1 MKVLVLNCGSSS
13 AKFQL
18 IDTESEQVMIKGNAE
33 RIGDKESFLK
43 VKTPDGKSNTIEQYF
58 SDHTQ
63 AVELILKQLTDP
75 QYHCISSLDEI
86 GAVGH
91 RVLHG
96 GSVFTKSCLV
106 TPEVIE
112 GIKRCIPLGPLHNP
126 ANLKG
131 IDAVSQVLPKAPQVV
146 VFDTSFHQTMPAK
159 SYMYAIPRR
168 FYDEYQIRRY
178 GFHGTS
184 HRYVSHRTCEILGLD
199 PDHNR
204 LISCH
209 IGNGGSICAVK
220 DGKCIDT
227 TMGLTPLEGLM
238 MGTRSGDID
247 PAAVL
252 YIMKKEGLTPDQMDH
267 LLNKESGVLG
277 VTGKSSD
284 MRDIEA
290 GVAAGDKDC
299 ILALSMYDQRIKKY
313 VGAYLAELGGADAI
327 IFTGGVGENQAI
339 TRETVCSGMEYCGI
353 KLDKELNAKVHGTE
367 TVISTPDSKVKVIV
381 VPTNEELVIARD
393 TVAIV
398 TGKMK

>member
-58 SDHTQ
+58 CDHTQ

-339 TRETVCSGMEYCGI
+339 TRETVCSGMEFCGI

-367 TVISTPDSKVKVIV
+367 TIISTPDSKVKVIV

>member
-58 SDHTQ
+58 RDHTQ

-112 GIKRCIPLGPLHNP
+112 GIKKCIPLGPLHNP

-131 IDAVSQVLPKAPQVV
+131 IAAVSQVLPKAPQVV

-159 SYMYAIPRR
+159 SYMYACLLYTSPSPRDR
-168 FYDEYQIRRY
+168 Q
-178 GFHGTS
+178 
-184 HRYVSHRTCEILGLD
+184 
-199 PDHNR
+199 
-204 LISCH
+204 
-209 IGNGGSICAVK
+209 
-220 DGKCIDT
+220 
-227 TMGLTPLEGLM
+227 
-238 MGTRSGDID
+238 
-247 PAAVL
+247 
-252 YIMKKEGLTPDQMDH
+252 
-267 LLNKESGVLG
+267 
-277 VTGKSSD
+277 KSRMPSS
-284 MRDIEA
+284 A
-290 GVAAGDKDC
+290 
-299 ILALSMYDQRIKKY
+299 
-313 VGAYLAELGGADAI
+313 
-327 IFTGGVGENQAI
+327 
-339 TRETVCSGMEYCGI
+339 
-353 KLDKELNAKVHGTE
+353 
-367 TVISTPDSKVKVIV
+367 
-381 VPTNEELVIARD
+381 
-393 TVAIV
+393 
-398 TGKMK
+398 

>member
-327 IFTGGVGENQAI
+327 IFTGGVGENQVI
-339 TRETVCSGMEYCGI
+339 TRETVCSGMEFCGI

-367 TVISTPDSKVKVIV
+367 TIISAPDSKVKVIV

-398 TGKMK
+398 TGKMQ

>member
-112 GIKRCIPLGPLHNP
+112 GIKKCIPLGPLHNP

-131 IDAVSQVLPKAPQVV
+131 IAAVSQVLPKAPQVV

-284 MRDIEA
+284 MRDIES

-339 TRETVCSGMEYCGI
+339 TRETVCSGMEFCGI

>member
-63 AVELILKQLTDP
+63 SVELILKQLTDP

-112 GIKRCIPLGPLHNP
+112 GIKKCIPLGPLHNP

-299 ILALSMYDQRIKKY
+299 ILALDMYDQRIKKY

-339 TRETVCSGMEYCGI
+339 TRETVCSGMEFCGI

-367 TVISTPDSKVKVIV
+367 TVISAPDSKVKVIV

>member
-58 SDHTQ
+58 RDHTQ

-96 GSVFTKSCLV
+96 DSVFTKSCLV

-339 TRETVCSGMEYCGI
+339 TRETVCSGMEFCGI

-367 TVISTPDSKVKVIV
+367 TIISAPDSKVKVIV

>member
-58 SDHTQ
+58 RDHTQ

-199 PDHNR
+199 TDHNR

-339 TRETVCSGMEYCGI
+339 TRENVCSGMEFCGI
-353 KLDKELNAKVHGTE
+353 KLNKELNAKVHGTE
-367 TVISTPDSKVKVIV
+367 TVISAPDSKVKVIV

-398 TGKMK
+398 SGKMK

>member
-220 DGKCIDT
+220 DGKCVDT

-339 TRETVCSGMEYCGI
+339 TRETVCSGMEFCGI

-367 TVISTPDSKVKVIV
+367 TIISAPDSKVKVIV

>member
-58 SDHTQ
+58 CDHTQ

-339 TRETVCSGMEYCGI
+339 TRETVCSGMEFCGI

-367 TVISTPDSKVKVIV
+367 TVISAPDSKVKVIV

>member
-112 GIKRCIPLGPLHNP
+112 GIKKCIPLGPLHNP

-339 TRETVCSGMEYCGI
+339 TRETVCSDMEFCGI

-367 TVISTPDSKVKVIV
+367 TVISAPDSKVKVIV

>member
-58 SDHTQ
+58 CDHTQ

-75 QYHCISSLDEI
+75 QYQCISSLDEI

-284 MRDIEA
+284 MRDIET

-339 TRETVCSGMEYCGI
+339 TRETVCSDMEYCGI

-367 TVISTPDSKVKVIV
+367 TVISAPDSKVKVIV

>member
-112 GIKRCIPLGPLHNP
+112 GIKKCIPLGPLHNP

-131 IDAVSQVLPKAPQVV
+131 IAAVSQVLPKAPQVV

-299 ILALSMYDQRIKKY
+299 ILALDMYDQRIKKY

-339 TRETVCSGMEYCGI
+339 TRETVCSGMEFCGI

>member
-112 GIKRCIPLGPLHNP
+112 GIKKCIPLGPLHNP

-131 IDAVSQVLPKAPQVV
+131 IAAVSQVLPKAPQVV

-184 HRYVSHRTCEILGLD
+184 HRYVTHRTCEILGLD

-290 GVAAGDKDC
+290 GVAAGDMDC
-299 ILALSMYDQRIKKY
+299 ILALDMYDQRIKKY

-339 TRETVCSGMEYCGI
+339 TRETVCSGMEFCGI

-367 TVISTPDSKVKVIV
+367 TVISAPDSKVKVIV

>member
-112 GIKRCIPLGPLHNP
+112 GIKKCIPLGPLHNP

-168 FYDEYQIRRY
+168 FYDEYHIRRY

-299 ILALSMYDQRIKKY
+299 ILALDMYDQRIKKY

-339 TRETVCSGMEYCGI
+339 TRETVCSGMEFCGI

-367 TVISTPDSKVKVIV
+367 TIISAPDSKVKVIV

-393 TVAIV
+393 TVSIV
-398 TGKMK
+398 TGKIK

>member
-112 GIKRCIPLGPLHNP
+112 GIKKCIPLGPLHNP

-299 ILALSMYDQRIKKY
+299 ILALDMYDQRIKKY

>member
-112 GIKRCIPLGPLHNP
+112 GIKKCIPLGPLHNP

-220 DGKCIDT
+220 DGKCVDT

-299 ILALSMYDQRIKKY
+299 ILALDMYDQRIKKY

>member
-1 MKVLVLNCGSSS
+1 MNILVLNCGSSS
-13 AKFQL
+13 VKYKLIEIKANKTLAEGGVEKVGLAGPFIKFKDKGEKITKEL
-18 IDTESEQVMIKGNAE
+18 DITNHTGAIKAILDT
-33 RIGDKESFLK
+33 
-43 VKTPDGKSNTIEQYF
+43 
-58 SDHTQ
+58 
-63 AVELILKQLTDP
+63 LTDSE
-75 QYHCISSLDEI
+75 HGCIKSFDEI
-86 GAVGH
+86 DAVGH
-91 RVLHG
+91 RVVHG
-96 GSVFTKSCLV
+96 GEKFNKSVRISDA
-106 TPEVIE
+106 VINKVKE
-112 GIKRCIPLGPLHNP
+112 CYSIAPLHNP
-126 ANLKG
+126 VNIAG
-131 IDAVSQVLPKAPQVV
+131 IEAITSILPNVPQVG
-146 VFDTSFHQTMPAK
+146 VFDTAFHQTMPAK
-159 SYMYAIPRR
+159 AYMYAIP
-168 FYDEYQIRRY
+168 YKYYEEDDVRRY

-299 ILALSMYDQRIKKY
+299 ILALAMYDQRIKKY

-339 TRETVCSGMEYCGI
+339 TRETVCSGMEFCGI

-367 TVISTPDSKVKVIV
+367 TVISAPDSKVKVIV

>member
-299 ILALSMYDQRIKKY
+299 ILALDMYDQRIKKY

-339 TRETVCSGMEYCGI
+339 TRETVCSGMEFCGI

-367 TVISTPDSKVKVIV
+367 TVISAPDSKVKVIV

>member
-75 QYHCISSLDEI
+75 QYHCISNLDEI

-112 GIKRCIPLGPLHNP
+112 GIKKCIPLGPLHNP

-131 IDAVSQVLPKAPQVV
+131 IAAVSQVLPKAPQVV

-299 ILALSMYDQRIKKY
+299 ILALAMYDQRIKKY

-339 TRETVCSGMEYCGI
+339 TRETVCSGMEFCGI

>member
-112 GIKRCIPLGPLHNP
+112 GIKKCIPLGPLHNP

-299 ILALSMYDQRIKKY
+299 ILALDMYDQRIKKY

-339 TRETVCSGMEYCGI
+339 TRETVCSGMEFCGI